1 VIERPPAQEPSSAE
15 MAMPQPPARRGPH
28 IGPLR
33 ITPAT
38 VLVTIALIGSA
49 AYILYVVTQVQ
60 DEQIP
65 LLGAGFGVM
74 GACFAVIALG
84 ALIGIWRAATRA
96 RGRRAFGLAIVG
108 GISGLLA
115 IGCLTFTA
123 IALLL
128 DRS

>member
-1 VIERPPAQEPSSAE
+1 